1 MKFWTA
7 IQIALLALRLN
18 ALRSVLA
25 MLGIIIGVA
34 SVIIMV
40 SISAGAKQQVEKQIQ
55 NLGTNLL
62 VITSSATS
70 MGGRQ
75 LGTGTGTPF
84 SEADIVAFRKI
95 PDISAISGT
104 NRTSVT
110 AVAADTNW
118 LTTLFGVN
126 EEYLEVRDW
135 PLAEGRNFS
144 VSEVRLGN
152 KVALLGQ
159 TVVKQLFGGNS
170 PLGVQIR
177 IKNIPFQ
184 VIGVLG
190 AKGQSAF
197 GPDNDDVIL
206 IPISTAR
213 KRVIGGNETVRDPVN
228 IIMVKVAD
236 SKNIAPVQQE
246 IEELLRQRRAIKA
259 NQQNDFSVRNLA
271 QFIETRNATQNT
283 LSLLL
288 ASTAAISLI
297 VGGIGIM
304 NIMLVSVTERTREI
318 GLRIAIGARR
328 RDIRNQFLIEAV
340 TLCFIGGLIGWLIGM
355 AGAYTVSL
363 LGEIPITIDFAIAAV
378 ALASAA
384 AVGIG
389 FGFFPAQRA
398 ARMNPIDALRYE

>member
-1 MKFWTA
+1 MKFWMA

-40 SISAGAKQQVEKQIQ
+40 SISTGAKQQIEKQIQ
-55 NLGTNLL
+55 SLGTNLL
-62 VITSSATS
+62 VINSNSTS

-75 LGTGTGTPF
+75 LGTGSGTPF
-84 SEADIVAFRKI
+84 SEADITALRKI

-104 NRTSVT
+104 LRGSVT
-110 AVAADTNW
+110 VVAADTNW
-118 LTTLFGVN
+118 LTTLYGVN

-135 PLAEGRNFS
+135 PLSEGRNFS
-144 VSEVRLGN
+144 ASEVRMGN

-159 TVVKQLFGGNS
+159 TVVNQLFSGSS
-170 PLGVQIR
+170 PIGLAIR
-177 IKNIPFQ
+177 IKNVPFQ
-184 VIGVLG
+184 VIGVLTS
-190 AKGQSAF
+190 KGQSSF
-197 GPDNDDVIL
+197 GSDNDDAIIV
-206 IPISTAR
+206 PISTAR
-213 KRVIGGNETVRDPVN
+213 RRVLGGHETVRDSVSV
-228 IIMVKVAD
+228 ITVEIGD
-236 SKNIAPVQQE
+236 SKNIISAQQE
-246 IEELLRQRRAIKA
+246 IEGLLRQRRAIKA
-259 NQQNDFSVRNLA
+259 GQQSDFSVRNLA
-271 QFIETRNATQNT
+271 QLIETRNATQNT

-288 ASTAAISLI
+288 ATTSAISLI

-318 GLRIAIGARR
+318 GLRMAIGARR

-340 TLCFIGGLIGWLIGM
+340 TLCCIGGLIGWSIGM
-355 AGAYTVSL
+355 AGTYAVSL
-363 LGEIPITIDFAIAAV
+363 LGEIPIAIDFTIAAI

-384 AVGIG
+384 AVGIC